1 VRDGMTKAAKREGAT
16 SANSADIT
24 RGLAAYVVGSR
35 FEDIPAEVRREG
47 VRSLINFIGCSVAGS
62 RHETVEAAL
71 AALRDLGASGD
82 AVALGRSERLDPMNA
97 ALVNGISS
105 AVLDFDATQFKR
117 TNIHPSG
124 PVLPPLL
131 AFMTGH
137 AVSGA
142 EFLHAYILAVEVA
155 CRLANGIF
163 GEENPGW
170 HVTGATGGVGAA
182 AGVGRLLGLDAGKM
196 ANAFGIAATQA
207 GGLREMYGT
216 MCKSFTPG
224 RTAQN
229 GYLAAMLAAR
239 GFDSAER
246 GIEGDKGLAMVMT
259 GRPAEP
265 GILQGL
271 GESFEI
277 MHNIYKPF
285 ACAIVSH
292 AAIDGAL
299 QLRKAHA
306 VTAEKIERV
315 HLLVSPPTLAL
326 AGKRDPRTGLESKFS
341 VYQGVALALLYGD
354 ADPRRFEDGYVGDPA
369 LAALRAQ
376 MTAETDSRL
385 AKDQAEVT
393 ITLTEGRELRTRI
406 EHAVGSL
413 VNPMSDADLDDK
425 FRGLCEVALPAKQ
438 IERLIALCRDCER
451 LPDASVIASAAAAEG
466 RN

>member
-1 VRDGMTKAAKREGAT
+1 MTKRRKAGERAING
-16 SANSADIT
+16 ADIT
-24 RGLAAYVVGSR
+24 RGLAAYVVGAAEASR
-35 FEDIPAEVRREG
+35 GGPARGRA
-47 VRSLINFIGCSVAGS
+47 LADQFLGCSVAGS
-62 RHETVEAAL
+62 RHETVEAAV
-71 AALRDLGASGD
+71 AALNDLGAGGEA
-82 AVALGRSERLDPMNA
+82 AVLGRSERLDPMNA
-97 ALVNGISS
+97 ALINGISS

-131 AFMTGH
+131 AFMTGR

-155 CRLANGIF
+155 CRLANGVF
-163 GEENPGW
+163 GEQNPGW

-182 AGVGRLLGLDAGKM
+182 AGVGRLLGLDADKM

-224 RTAQN
+224 RTARN

-239 GFDSAER
+239 GVAGAER

-265 GILQGL
+265 GVLQEL
-271 GESFEI
+271 GRRFEI

-299 QLRKAHA
+299 QLRKSHA
-306 VTAEKIERV
+306 FTADEVERV
-315 HLLVSPPTLAL
+315 HLLVSLPTLAPPARR
-326 AGKRDPRTGLESKFS
+326 AGLNRIR
-341 VYQGVALALLYGD
+341 VYQGVAGA
-354 ADPRRFEDGYVGDPA
+354 AVWRRVH
-369 LAALRAQ
+369 AASR
-376 MTAETDSRL
+376 TA
-385 AKDQAEVT
+385 
-393 ITLTEGRELRTRI
+393 
-406 EHAVGSL
+406 
-413 VNPMSDADLDDK
+413 M
-425 FRGLCEVALPAKQ
+425 
-438 IERLIALCRDCER
+438 RDRRWPPCAR
-451 LPDASVIASAAAAEG
+451 
-466 RN
+466 

>member
-1 VRDGMTKAAKREGAT
+1 MRDVTTEATKRE
-16 SANSADIT
+16 SASGNNAGIT
-24 RGLAAYVVGSR
+24 RGLAEYVVGSR
-35 FEDIPAEVRREG
+35 FEDIPADVRREG
-47 VRSLINFIGCSVAGS
+47 IRSLINFIGCSVAGS

-71 AALRDLGASGD
+71 AALSDLGASGD
-82 AVALGRSERLDPMNA
+82 AVVLGRSERLDAMNA
-97 ALVNGISS
+97 ALINGISS

-131 AFMTGH
+131 AFMTGRK
-137 AVSGA
+137 VSGA
-142 EFLHAYILAVEVA
+142 DFLHAYILAVEIA
-155 CRLANGIF
+155 CRLANGVF

-170 HVTGATGGVGAA
+170 HVTGATGGIGAA
-182 AGVGRLLGLDAGKM
+182 AGIGRLLGLDAGKM
-196 ANAFGIAATQA
+196 AHAFGIAATQA

-259 GRPAEP
+259 GQPAENE
-265 GILQGL
+265 ILQGL
-271 GESFEI
+271 GERFEI
-277 MHNIYKPF
+277 MYNIYKPF

-299 QLRKAHA
+299 QLRNTHSFTVDK
-306 VTAEKIERV
+306 VSRV

-354 ADPRRFEDGYVGDPA
+354 ADPRRFEDAYARDPE
-369 LAALRAQ
+369 LAALRARV
-376 MTAETDSRL
+376 TAETDAGI

-393 ITLTEGRELRTRI
+393 ITLSDGREVKTRI

-425 FRGLCEVALPAKQ
+425 FRGLCEEALPKQ
-438 IERLIALCRDCER
+438 KIERLLELCRGCEK
-451 LPDASVIASAAAAEG
+451 LPDASVIAVAGAA
-466 RN
+466 

>member
-1 VRDGMTKAAKREGAT
+1 VRDGMIKAARREEKAVNG
-16 SANSADIT
+16 ADIT
-24 RGLAAYVVGSR
+24 HGLAAYVVGSR
-35 FEDIPAEVRREG
+35 FEDIPPEVRREG

-62 RHETVEAAL
+62 RHGTVEAAL
-71 AALRDLGASGD
+71 AALNDLGAQGA

-97 ALVNGISS
+97 ALINGISS

-131 AFMTGH
+131 AFMTGR

-182 AGVGRLLGLDAGKM
+182 AGVGRLLGLDADKM

-246 GIEGDKGLAMVMT
+246 GIEGDKGLALVMT

-265 GILQGL
+265 DLLQEL
-271 GESFEI
+271 GQRFEI

-292 AAIDGAL
+292 AAIDGTL
-299 QLRKAHA
+299 GLRKSHA
-306 VTAEKIERV
+306 LTADKVERV
-315 HLLVSPPTLAL
+315 HLRVSPPTLAL

-341 VYQGVALALLYGD
+341 VYQGVALALLHGD
-354 ADPRRFEDGYVGDPA
+354 ADPRRFEDSYARDPA
-369 LAALRAQ
+369 LAALRAR
-376 MTAETDSRL
+376 MTAETDAGL

-393 ITLTEGRELRTRI
+393 ITLTDGREVRTRI

-425 FRGLCEVALPAKQ
+425 FRGLCEVALSTQQ

-451 LPDASVIASAAAAEG
+451 LPDARVIASAAAADG
-466 RN
+466 GN

>member
-1 VRDGMTKAAKREGAT
+1 MTKAVKVEERWRSDGA
-16 SANSADIT
+16 AIT
-24 RGLAAYVVGSR
+24 RGLAGYVVGSR
-35 FEDIPAEVRREG
+35 FEDIPTEVRREG
-47 VRSLINFIGCSVAGS
+47 VRSLINFMGCSVAGS

-71 AALRDLGASGD
+71 AALKDLGAGGE
-82 AVALGRSERLDPMNA
+82 AVVLGRSERLDPMNA
-97 ALVNGISS
+97 ALINGISS

-131 AFMTGH
+131 AFMTSRS
-137 AVSGA
+137 VSGG

-163 GEENPGW
+163 GEQNPGW
-170 HVTGATGGVGAA
+170 HVTGATGGIGAA
-182 AGVGRLLGLDAGKM
+182 AGVGRLLGLSLDKM
-196 ANAFGIAATQA
+196 AAGFGIAATQA

-229 GYLAAMLAAR
+229 GYLAALLAAR
-239 GFDSAER
+239 GFDSAEHA
-246 GIEGDKGLAMVMT
+246 IEGDKGLAMVMT
-259 GRPAEP
+259 GRPAERE
-265 GILQGL
+265 ILHGL
-271 GESFEI
+271 GERFEI

-299 QLRKAHA
+299 RLRKLHGF
-306 VTAEKIERV
+306 TAETVDRV

-341 VYQGVALALLYGD
+341 VYHGVALALRYGD
-354 ADPRRFEDGYVGDPA
+354 ADPRRFEDGYALDPA
-369 LAALRAQ
+369 LAGLRARV
-376 MTAETDSRL
+376 TAETDARL
-385 AKDQAEVT
+385 AKDQAEVI
-393 ITLTEGRELRTRI
+393 ITLADGRELKTRV

-425 FRGLCEVALPAKQ
+425 FRGLCEDALPKQ
-438 IERLIALCRDCER
+438 KIERLLELCRDCER
-451 LPDASVIASAAAAEG
+451 LADASVIAATAAA
-466 RN
+466 

>member
-1 VRDGMTKAAKREGAT
+1 VREATTKAGENAPIDGA
-16 SANSADIT
+16 DVT

-35 FEDIPAEVRREG
+35 FEDIPPEVRREA
-47 VRSLINFIGCSVAGS
+47 VRSLINCIGCSVAGS
-62 RHETVEAAL
+62 RHETVEAAV
-71 AALRDLGASGD
+71 AALDDLGAGGEA
-82 AVALGRSERLDPMNA
+82 AVLGRSERLDPMNA
-97 ALVNGISS
+97 ALINGISS

-131 AFMTGH
+131 AFMTGRK
-137 AVSGA
+137 VSGA
-142 EFLHAYILAVEVA
+142 DFLHAYILAVEVA

-163 GEENPGW
+163 GEQNPGW

-182 AGVGRLLGLDAGKM
+182 AGVGRLLGLDADKM

-259 GRPAEP
+259 GRPAEA

-271 GESFEI
+271 GQNFEI

-299 QLRKAHA
+299 QLRKSHSFT
-306 VTAEKIERV
+306 VDKIAAV
-315 HLLVSPPTLAL
+315 HLRVSPATLAL
-326 AGKRDPRTGLESKFS
+326 AGKREPRTGLESKFS

-354 ADPRRFEDGYVGDPA
+354 ADPRRFEDGYARDPE
-369 LAALRAQ
+369 LAALR
-376 MTAETDSRL
+376 TRVSAETDPGL
-385 AKDQAEVT
+385 AKDQAEVR
-393 ITLTEGRELRTRI
+393 ITLTDGREVKIRV

-425 FRGLCEVALPAKQ
+425 FRGLCEGLLPAAK
-438 IERLIALCRDCER
+438 IERLIALCRDCEQ
-451 LPDASVIASAAAAEG
+451 LPDASVIALTAAAEG
-466 RN
+466 GN

>member
-1 VRDGMTKAAKREGAT
+1 MITKAIKLDQSGRIDGA
-16 SANSADIT
+16 AIT
-24 RGLAAYVVGSR
+24 RELANYVVRSR
-35 FEDIPAEVRREG
+35 FENIPAEVRHEG
-47 VRSLINFIGCSVAGS
+47 VRSLVNFIGCTVAGS

-71 AALRDLGASGD
+71 AALKDLGASGE
-82 AVALGRSERLDPMNA
+82 AVVLGRSERLDAMNA
-97 ALVNGISS
+97 TLVNGISS

-131 AFMTGH
+131 ALATSRSI
-137 AVSGA
+137 SGA

-163 GEENPGW
+163 GEVNPGW
-170 HVTGATGGVGAA
+170 HVTGATGGIGAA
-182 AGVGRLLGLDAGKM
+182 AGVGRLLGLDAEKM
-196 ANAFGIAATQA
+196 AAAFGIAATQA

-259 GRPAEP
+259 GRPAEHE
-265 GILQGL
+265 ILQGL
-271 GESFEI
+271 GERFEI

-299 QLRKAHA
+299 RLRKSHA
-306 VTAEKIERV
+306 FTVDKIARV
-315 HLLVSPPTLAL
+315 HLLVSPPTLTL

-354 ADPRRFEDGYVGDPA
+354 ADPRRFEDGYALDPA
-369 LAALRAQ
+369 LAALRARI
-376 MTAETDSRL
+376 TAEADARL
-385 AKDQAEVT
+385 AKDQAEV
-393 ITLTEGRELRTRI
+393 IVTLADGREMKMPI
-406 EHAVGSL
+406 EHAIGSL

-425 FRGLCEVALPAKQ
+425 FRGLCEEALPKQ
-438 IERLIALCRDCER
+438 KIERLLALCRGCEQ
-451 LPDASVIASAAAAEG
+451 LADASVIAETAAV
-466 RN
+466 

>member
-1 VRDGMTKAAKREGAT
+1 MRTDAAKREDSASAQGA
-16 SANSADIT
+16 DVT
-24 RGLAAYVVGSR
+24 RALAAYVVDSR
-35 FEDIPAEVRREG
+35 FEDIPAAVRHEA

-71 AALRDLGASGD
+71 AALKDLGAAGE
-82 AVALGRSERLDPMNA
+82 AVVLGRSERLDPMNA
-97 ALVNGISS
+97 ALINGISS

-131 AFMTGH
+131 AFMTLRE
-137 AVSGA
+137 VSGA

-163 GEENPGW
+163 GQENPGW
-170 HVTGATGGVGAA
+170 HVTGATGGIGAA
-182 AGVGRLLGLDAGKM
+182 AGVGRLLGLDAEKM
-196 ANAFGIAATQA
+196 AAAFGIAATQA

-246 GIEGDKGLAMVMT
+246 AIEGDKGLAMVMT
-259 GRPAEP
+259 GQPAER
-265 GILQGL
+265 GILQNL
-271 GESFEI
+271 GQEFEI

-299 QLRKAHA
+299 RLRKAHA
-306 VTAEKIERV
+306 LTADQVARV

-354 ADPRRFEDGYVGDPA
+354 ADPRRFEDGYARDPA
-369 LAALRAQ
+369 LAALRARV
-376 MTAETDSRL
+376 TAETEAGL
-385 AKDQAEVT
+385 AKDQAEVA
-393 ITLTEGRELRTRI
+393 ITLTDGREVKTRI

-425 FRGLCEVALPAKQ
+425 FRGLCEEALPKQ
-438 IERLIALCRDCER
+438 KIEQLLELCRGCEA
-451 LPDASVIASAAAAEG
+451 LAEASVIAAAAAG
-466 RN
+466 

>member
-1 VRDGMTKAAKREGAT
+1 MTTKITTRDAEPLPLPQAQ
-16 SANSADIT
+16 IT
-24 RGLAAYVVGSR
+24 RRLAAYVVGSR
-35 FEDIPAEVRREG
+35 FEDIPAEVRREA

-71 AALRDLGASGD
+71 AAVRDLGASGD
-82 AVALGRSERLDPMNA
+82 AVVLGRSERLDGMNA

-131 AFMTGH
+131 AFMTAR

-142 EFLHAYILAVEVA
+142 EFLHAYILAVEIA

-170 HVTGATGGVGAA
+170 HVTGATGGIGAA
-182 AGVGRLLGLDAGKM
+182 AGVGRLIGLDVEKM
-196 ANAFGIAATQA
+196 AAAFGIAATQA

-259 GRPAEP
+259 GRPPERD
-265 GILQGL
+265 ILRDL
-271 GESFEI
+271 GARFEI

-299 QLRKAHA
+299 RLRKAHA
-306 VTAEKIERV
+306 LSADKLAGVRLV
-315 HLLVSPPTLAL
+315 VSPPTLAL
-326 AGKRDPRTGLESKFS
+326 AGKRDPRSGLESKFS

-354 ADPRRFEDGYVGDPA
+354 ADPHRFEDAYVLDPA
-369 LAALRAQ
+369 LAALRARV
-376 MTAETDSRL
+376 TAETDAKL

-393 ITLTEGRELRTRI
+393 IALIDGREVKTRV

-425 FRGLCEVALPAKQ
+425 FRALCEEALPKER
-438 IERLIALCRDCER
+438 IERLLELCRGCEK
-451 LPDASVIASAAAAEG
+451 LPDASVIAAAAAG
-466 RN
+466 

>member
-1 VRDGMTKAAKREGAT
+1 MRDATTKAGENAPMSGA
-16 SANSADIT
+16 DVT

-35 FEDIPAEVRREG
+35 FEDIPPEVRREA
-47 VRSLINFIGCSVAGS
+47 VRSLINCIGCSVAGS
-62 RHETVEAAL
+62 RHETVEAAV
-71 AALRDLGASGD
+71 AALNDLGAGGEA
-82 AVALGRSERLDPMNA
+82 AVLGRSERLDPMNA
-97 ALVNGISS
+97 ALINGISS

-131 AFMTGH
+131 AFMTGRK
-137 AVSGA
+137 VSGA
-142 EFLHAYILAVEVA
+142 DFLHAYILAVEVA

-163 GEENPGW
+163 GEQNPGW

-182 AGVGRLLGLDAGKM
+182 AGVGRLLGLDADKM

-259 GRPAEP
+259 GRPPEP
-265 GILQGL
+265 DILQEL
-271 GESFEI
+271 GRRFEI

-299 QLRKAHA
+299 QLRKSHA
-306 VTAEKIERV
+306 FTADKVERV

-341 VYQGVALALLYGD
+341 VYQGVALALRYGD
-354 ADPRRFEDGYVGDPA
+354 ADPRRFEDSYARDPA
-369 LAALRAQ
+369 LAALRARV
-376 MTAETDSRL
+376 TAETDAGL

-393 ITLTEGRELRTRI
+393 IALTDGRAVKTRI

-413 VNPMSDADLDDK
+413 VNPMSDDDLDDK
-425 FRGLCEVALPAKQ
+425 FRGLCEVALPANQ
-438 IERLIALCRDCER
+438 IEQLITLCRDCER
-451 LPDASVIASAAAAEG
+451 LPDASILALTAAAEG
-466 RN
+466 KK

>member
-1 VRDGMTKAAKREGAT
+1 VRDVTTKAGKDEE
-16 SANSADIT
+16 SAAIGNAALT
-24 RGLAAYVVGSR
+24 RGLAEYVVGSR
-35 FEDIPAEVRREG
+35 LADIPAEVRHEG
-47 VRSLINFIGCSVAGS
+47 IRSLINFIGCSVAGS

-71 AALRDLGASGD
+71 TALQALGAKGE
-82 AVALGRSERLDPMNA
+82 AVLLGRSERLDPMNA
-97 ALVNGISS
+97 TLINGISS

-131 AFMTGH
+131 AFTAGRK
-137 AVSGA
+137 VSGA
-142 EFLHAYILAVEVA
+142 DFLHAYILAVEIA

-163 GEENPGW
+163 GEVNPGW
-170 HVTGATGGVGAA
+170 HVTGAVGGIGAA
-182 AGVGRLLGLDAGKM
+182 AGVGKLLGLDATKM
-196 ANAFGIAATQA
+196 AHAFGIAATQA

-229 GYLAAMLAAR
+229 GYLAAMMAAR
-239 GFDSAER
+239 GFDSAEQ
-246 GIEGDKGLAMVMT
+246 GIEGDKGLAMVLT
-259 GRPAEP
+259 GRPPEAE
-265 GILQGL
+265 ILHGL
-271 GESFEI
+271 GERFEI

-299 QLRKAHA
+299 RLRKSHAFTVDKIAH
-306 VTAEKIERV
+306 VQ
-315 HLLVSPPTLAL
+315 LLVSPPTLAL

-354 ADPRRFEDGYVGDPA
+354 ADPRRFEDSYARDPA
-369 LAALRAQ
+369 LATLRARIG
-376 MTAETDSRL
+376 AETDTRL

-393 ITLTEGRELRTRI
+393 IALSDGREVNMRV

-425 FRGLCEVALPAKQ
+425 FRSLCEVALPKPK
-438 IERLIALCRDCER
+438 IEHLLELCRGCET
-451 LPDASVIASAAAAEG
+451 LADAGAIAEAAAA
-466 RN
+466 

>member
-1 VRDGMTKAAKREGAT
+1 MTKAAKREENASINGA
-16 SANSADIT
+16 DVT

-35 FEDIPAEVRREG
+35 FDDIPAEVRREG

-71 AALRDLGASGD
+71 AALKDIGATGE
-82 AVALGRSERLDPMNA
+82 AVVLGRSEQLDPMNA

-124 PVLPPLL
+124 PVLPPLFAL
-131 AFMTGH
+131 MTSR

-142 EFLHAYILAVEVA
+142 DFLHAYILAVEVA

-170 HVTGATGGVGAA
+170 HVTGATGGIGAA
-182 AGVGRLLGLDAGKM
+182 AGVGRLLGLDAEKM
-196 ANAFGIAATQA
+196 AAAFGIAATQA

-246 GIEGDKGLAMVMT
+246 GIEGDKGLAVVMT
-259 GRPAEP
+259 GQPPEQD
-265 GILQGL
+265 ILQGL
-271 GESFEI
+271 GQRFEI

-299 QLRKAHA
+299 QLRKSHA
-306 VTAEKIERV
+306 LTVDKIAAV
-315 HLLVSPPTLAL
+315 HLLVSPATLAL

-354 ADPRRFEDGYVGDPA
+354 ADPRRFEDAYALDPA
-369 LAALRAQ
+369 LAALRARV
-376 MTAETDSRL
+376 TAETDTGL

-393 ITLTEGRELRTRI
+393 ITLTDGREVKTRI

-425 FRGLCEVALPAKQ
+425 FRGLCEGTLPTKQ

-451 LPDASVIASAAAAEG
+451 LPDASVIALTAAG
-466 RN
+466 

>member
-1 VRDGMTKAAKREGAT
+1 MRDVVSKATQPAAKR
-16 SANSADIT
+16 ANAAAEIT
-24 RGLAAYVVGSR
+24 RALADYVVQSR
-35 FEDIPAEVRREG
+35 FEAIPEKVRREG

-71 AALRDLGASGD
+71 AAMADLGAKGE
-82 AVALGRSERLDPMNA
+82 AVVLGRSERLDPMNA
-97 ALVNGISS
+97 TLINGISS

-131 AFMTGH
+131 AFMT
-137 AVSGA
+137 ARKVSGA
-142 EFLHAYILAVEVA
+142 EFLHAYILGIEIA

-163 GEENPGW
+163 GEQNPGW
-170 HVTGATGGVGAA
+170 HVTGATGGIGAA
-182 AGVGRLLGLDAGKM
+182 AGVGRLIGLNPGQM
-196 ANAFGIAATQA
+196 AHAFGIAATQA
-207 GGLREMYGT
+207 QGLREMYGT

-224 RTAQN
+224 RAAQN
-229 GYLAAMLAAR
+229 GYLAAVLAAR

-246 GIEGDKGLAMVMT
+246 GIEGDKGLAMVLT
-259 GRPAEP
+259 GQPPEDDIVSA
-265 GILQGL
+265 L
-271 GESFEI
+271 GERFEI

-299 QLRKAHA
+299 QLRKAHGL
-306 VTAEKIERV
+306 TADNVASVK
-315 HLLVSPPTLAL
+315 LLVSPPTLAL

-341 VYQGVALALLYGD
+341 VYQGVALALRYGD
-354 ADPRRFEDGYVGDPA
+354 ADPRRFEDAYAVDAA
-369 LAALRAQ
+369 LAQLRARI
-376 MTAETDSRL
+376 TAETEASL

-393 ITLTEGRELRTRI
+393 IVLTDGRQVKTRV

-425 FRGLCEVALPAKQ
+425 FRSLCDAILPKEQAD
-438 IERLIALCRDCER
+438 RLLELCRDCDR
-451 LPDASVIASAAAAEG
+451 LDNAGAIAAAAG
-466 RN
+466 V

>member
-1 VRDGMTKAAKREGAT
+1 MTKTAKREEDAGGHGAE
-16 SANSADIT
+16 IT
-24 RGLAAYVVGSR
+24 RDLAAYVVGSR
-35 FEDIPAEVRREG
+35 FADIPAEVRHEAA
-47 VRSLINFIGCSVAGS
+47 RSLINCIGCCVAGS
-62 RHETVEAAL
+62 REATVEAAL
-71 AALRDLGASGD
+71 AALKDLGASGD
-82 AVALGRSERLDPMNA
+82 AVVLGRRERLDPMNA
-97 ALVNGISS
+97 ALINGISS

-131 AFMTGH
+131 AFMTSRK
-137 AVSGA
+137 VSGA
-142 EFLHAYILAVEVA
+142 DFLHAYILAVEVA

-163 GEENPGW
+163 GEVNPGW
-170 HVTGATGGVGAA
+170 HVTGTVGGIGAA

-196 ANAFGIAATQA
+196 AYAFGIAATQA

-246 GIEGDKGLAMVMT
+246 GIEGDKGLAMVLT
-259 GRPAEP
+259 GQPPERE
-265 GILQGL
+265 ILQGL
-271 GESFEI
+271 GRQFEI

-299 QLRKAHA
+299 RLRKSHA
-306 VTAEKIERV
+306 FTVDKIDRV

-326 AGKRDPRTGLESKFS
+326 AGKREPRTGLESKFS

-354 ADPRRFEDGYVGDPA
+354 ADPRRFEDKYALDPA
-369 LAALRAQ
+369 LAALRARI
-376 MTAETDSRL
+376 TAETDPRL

-393 ITLTEGRELRTRI
+393 ITLTDGREVTTRI

-425 FRGLCEVALPAKQ
+425 FRGLCEEALSKQ
-438 IERLIALCRDCER
+438 QIDRLLELCRGCEQ
-451 LPDASVIASAAAAEG
+451 LADASVIAAAAAV
-466 RN
+466 

>member
-1 VRDGMTKAAKREGAT
+1 MPRPRSRAG
-16 SANSADIT
+16 SPN
-24 RGLAAYVVGSR
+24 YVVRSR
-35 FEDIPAEVRREG
+35 FEDIPAEVRHEA
-47 VRSLINFIGCSVAGS
+47 VRSLVNFIGCTVAGS

-71 AALRDLGASGD
+71 AALKDLGASGE
-82 AVALGRSERLDPMNA
+82 AVVLGRSERLDAMNA

-131 AFMTGH
+131 AFMTSRS
-137 AVSGA
+137 VSGS

-182 AGVGRLLGLDAGKM
+182 AGIGRLLGLSADKM
-196 ANAFGIAATQA
+196 TAAFGIAATQA

-229 GYLAAMLAAR
+229 GYLAAFLAAR

-246 GIEGDKGLAMVMT
+246 AIEGDKGLAMVMT
-259 GRPAEP
+259 GRPAERE
-265 GILQGL
+265 ILQGL
-271 GESFEI
+271 GERFEI

-299 QLRKAHA
+299 RLRKLHA
-306 VTAEKIERV
+306 FTAEEVARV

-326 AGKRDPRTGLESKFS
+326 AGKRDPNTGLESKFS
-341 VYQGVALALLYGD
+341 VYHGVALALRYGD
-354 ADPRRFEDGYVGDPA
+354 ADPRRFQDSYALDPA
-369 LAALRAQ
+369 LTALRARV
-376 MTAETDSRL
+376 TAETDTGL
-385 AKDQAEVT
+385 AKDQAEVI
-393 ITLTEGRELRTRI
+393 ITLADGREVKTRI

-425 FRGLCEVALPAKQ
+425 FRGLCEDALPKKK
-438 IERLIALCRDCER
+438 IERLLEFCRNCER
-451 LPDASVIASAAAAEG
+451 LADANVIAQAAAA
-466 RN
+466 

>member
-1 VRDGMTKAAKREGAT
+1 MRDVMTKAAKLEERERIDGA
-16 SANSADIT
+16 AIT
-24 RGLAAYVVGSR
+24 RGLANYVVASR
-35 FEDIPAEVRREG
+35 FEDIPAEVRHEG
-47 VRSLINFIGCSVAGS
+47 VRSLVNFIGCAVAGS

-71 AALRDLGASGD
+71 AALKDLGASGE
-82 AVALGRSERLDPMNA
+82 AVVLGRSERLDAMNA
-97 ALVNGISS
+97 VLVNGISS

-131 AFMTGH
+131 AFMNWRS
-137 AVSGA
+137 VSGA

-182 AGVGRLLGLDAGKM
+182 AGIGRLLGLSADKM
-196 ANAFGIAATQA
+196 TAAFGIAATQA

-229 GYLAAMLAAR
+229 GYLAALLAAR

-246 GIEGDKGLAMVMT
+246 AIEGDKGLAMVMT
-259 GRPAEP
+259 GRPAERE
-265 GILQGL
+265 ILQGL
-271 GESFEI
+271 GERFEI

-299 QLRKAHA
+299 RLRKLHA
-306 VTAEKIERV
+306 FTAEEVAHV

-326 AGKRDPRTGLESKFS
+326 AGKRDPNTGLESKFS
-341 VYQGVALALLYGD
+341 VYHGVALALRYGD
-354 ADPRRFEDGYVGDPA
+354 ADPRRFQDSYALDPA
-369 LAALRAQ
+369 LTALRARV
-376 MTAETDSRL
+376 TAETDTGL
-385 AKDQAEVT
+385 AKDQAEVI
-393 ITLTEGRELRTRI
+393 ITLADGREVKTRI

-425 FRGLCEVALPAKQ
+425 FRGLCEDALPKQ
-438 IERLIALCRDCER
+438 KIERLLELCRNCER
-451 LPDASVIASAAAAEG
+451 LADANVIAQAAAA
-466 RN
+466 

>member
-1 VRDGMTKAAKREGAT
+1 MRDVMMKTAKPEASGGVKG
-16 SANSADIT
+16 ADIT
-24 RGLAAYVVGSR
+24 RGLAAYVVNSR
-35 FEDIPAEVRREG
+35 FQDIPAEVRREA
-47 VRSLINFIGCSVAGS
+47 VRSLINCIGCCVAGS
-62 RHETVEAAL
+62 RHETVDAAL
-71 AALRDLGASGD
+71 AAMKDLGASGD
-82 AVALGRSERLDPMNA
+82 AVVIGRRERLDGMNA

-131 AFMTGH
+131 ALAGSRP
-137 AVSGA
+137 VSGA
-142 EFLHAYILAVEVA
+142 EFLHAYILAVEIA

-170 HVTGATGGVGAA
+170 HVTGATGGIGAA
-182 AGVGRLLGLDAGKM
+182 AGVGRLLRLDAQKM
-196 ANAFGIAATQA
+196 ANSFGIAATQA
-207 GGLREMYGT
+207 QGLREMYGT

-224 RTAQN
+224 RAAQN
-229 GYLAAMLAAR
+229 GYLAATLAAR

-259 GRPAEP
+259 GRPPEHD
-265 GILQGL
+265 ILQGL
-271 GESFEI
+271 GQRFEI

-299 QLRKAHA
+299 RLRQTHKLNADA
-306 VTAEKIERV
+306 VAAVK
-315 HLLVSPPTLAL
+315 LLVSPPTLAL

-341 VYQGVALALLYGD
+341 VYQGVALALLHGD
-354 ADPRRFEDGYVGDPA
+354 ANPRRFDDAHALDPA
-369 LAALRAQ
+369 LAAVRSRIS
-376 MTAETDSRL
+376 AETEARL

-393 ITLTEGRELRTRI
+393 IVLTDGRQLSVRV

-413 VNPMSDADLDDK
+413 ENPMSDADLDDK
-425 FRGLCEVALPAKQ
+425 FRRLCEQALPK
-438 IERLIALCRDCER
+438 ERREHLLELCRGCER
-451 LPDASVIASAAAAEG
+451 LADASVIAAAAAP
-466 RN
+466 

>member
-1 VRDGMTKAAKREGAT
+1 MRDAMTKAAEREKAASTDGGA
-16 SANSADIT
+16 IT
-24 RGLAAYVVGSR
+24 RGLAEYVVGSR
-35 FEDIPAEVRREG
+35 FTDIPAEVRHEG

-71 AALRDLGASGD
+71 AALKDLD
-82 AVALGRSERLDPMNA
+82 AAGEAVVLGRSERLDPMNA
-97 ALVNGISS
+97 ALINGISS

-131 AFMTGH
+131 AFMTSH
-137 AVSGA
+137 PVSGA
-142 EFLHAYILAVEVA
+142 DFLHAYILAVEIA

-163 GEENPGW
+163 GETNPGW
-170 HVTGATGGVGAA
+170 HVTGATGGIGAA
-182 AGVGRLLGLDAGKM
+182 AGVGRLLGLDAQKM
-196 ANAFGIAATQA
+196 AAAFGIAATQA

-246 GIEGDKGLAMVMT
+246 AVEGDKGLAMVMT
-259 GRPAEP
+259 GRPPES

-271 GESFEI
+271 GQRFEI

-299 QLRKAHA
+299 RLRKSHA
-306 VTAEKIERV
+306 IAADQISSVQ
-315 HLLVSPPTLAL
+315 LLVNPQTLAL
-326 AGKRDPRTGLESKFS
+326 AGKRDPRSGLESKFS
-341 VYQGVALALLYGD
+341 VYHGVALALLYGD
-354 ADPRRFEDGYVGDPA
+354 ADPRRFEDGYARDPA
-369 LAALRAQ
+369 LADLRARVN
-376 MTAETDSRL
+376 AEAKATF

-393 ITLTEGRELRTRI
+393 IILNDEREVKTSVD
-406 EHAVGSL
+406 HAIGSL
-413 VNPMSDADLDDK
+413 VNPMSDADLDGK
-425 FRGLCEVALPAKQ
+425 FRSLCEDGLPKEKV
-438 IERLIALCRDCER
+438 ERLLSLCRNCEQ
-451 LPDASVIASAAAAEG
+451 LTDASVIAAAAAA
-466 RN
+466 

>member
-1 VRDGMTKAAKREGAT
+1 MTKAAKHDA
-16 SANSADIT
+16 SAVNGADIT

-35 FEDIPAEVRREG
+35 FEDIPAEVRHEA
-47 VRSLINFIGCSVAGS
+47 VRSLINCIGCCVAGS
-62 RHETVEAAL
+62 RHETVDAAVAAL
-71 AALRDLGASGD
+71 KDLGATGD
-82 AVALGRSERLDPMNA
+82 AVVLGRGERFDPMNA
-97 ALVNGISS
+97 TLINGISS

-131 AFMTGH
+131 GYMTAH
-137 AVSGA
+137 KVSGRD
-142 EFLHAYILAVEVA
+142 FLHAYILAIEVA
-155 CRLANGIF
+155 CRLANGVF
-163 GEENPGW
+163 GEVNPGW
-170 HVTGATGGVGAA
+170 HVTGATGGIGAA
-182 AGVGRLLGLDAGKM
+182 AGIGKLLGLDTEKM
-196 ANAFGIAATQA
+196 VAAFGIAATQA

-259 GRPAEP
+259 GRPAEHE
-265 GILQGL
+265 ILHDL
-271 GESFEI
+271 GKQFEI
-277 MHNIYKPF
+277 MFNIYKPF

-299 QLRKAHA
+299 QLRKAHSIT
-306 VTAEKIERV
+306 VDKIAGV

-326 AGKRDPRTGLESKFS
+326 AGKREPRTGLESKFS
-341 VYQGVALALLYGD
+341 VYQGVALALQYGD
-354 ADPRRFEDGYVGDPA
+354 ADPRRFEDSYAVDPA
-369 LAALRAQ
+369 LAALRALV
-376 MTAETDSRL
+376 TTDVDAKL

-393 ITLTEGRELRTRI
+393 ITLTDGRVVKTRV

-425 FRGLCEVALPAKQ
+425 FRGLCEEALPKDK
-438 IERLIALCRDCER
+438 IMKLLALCRDCER
-451 LPDASVIASAAAAEG
+451 LPDASVIASAAAIDSK
-466 RN
+466 

>member
-1 VRDGMTKAAKREGAT
+1 MRDLMTEAAKREEGAPI
-16 SANSADIT
+16 NGADIT
-24 RGLAAYVVGSR
+24 RGLAAYVVASR
-35 FEDIPAEVRREG
+35 FEDIPADVRREG

-71 AALRDLGASGD
+71 AALKDLGASGE
-82 AVALGRSERLDPMNA
+82 AVVLGRGERLDGMNA
-97 ALVNGISS
+97 TLINGISS

-131 AFMTGH
+131 AFMTDRS
-137 AVSGA
+137 VSGA
-142 EFLHAYILAVEVA
+142 DFLHAYILAVEIA
-155 CRLANGIF
+155 CRLANGVF
-163 GEENPGW
+163 GDENPGW
-170 HVTGATGGVGAA
+170 HVTGATGGIGAA

-246 GIEGDKGLAMVMT
+246 GIEGEKGLAMVMT
-259 GRPAEP
+259 GQPPEP
-265 GILQGL
+265 EILEGL
-271 GESFEI
+271 GERFEI

-299 QLRKAHA
+299 QLRKTHSFTVDKIAH
-306 VTAEKIERV
+306 V

-326 AGKRDPRTGLESKFS
+326 AGKRDPRNGLESKFS
-341 VYQGVALALLYGD
+341 IYQGVALALLYGD
-354 ADPRRFEDGYVGDPA
+354 ADPRRFEDVYARDPA
-369 LAALRAQ
+369 LAALRARVS
-376 MTAETDSRL
+376 AETDMGL

-393 ITLTEGRELRTRI
+393 ISLADGREVKTRI

-413 VNPMSDADLDDK
+413 VNPMSDTDLDDK
-425 FRGLCEVALPAKQ
+425 FRGLCEETLPKQ
-438 IERLIALCRDCER
+438 KIERLLELCRECEK
-451 LPDASVIASAAAAEG
+451 LADASVIAAAAAAGE
-466 RN
+466 

>member
-1 VRDGMTKAAKREGAT
+1 VRDVTSKAAKEV
-16 SANSADIT
+16 SAEIT
-24 RGLAAYVVGSR
+24 RGLAAYVVQSR
-35 FEDIPAEVRREG
+35 PEDIPAEVRREG

-62 RHETVEAAL
+62 RHETVETAVAAL
-71 AALRDLGASGD
+71 KDLNASGEA
-82 AVALGRSERLDPMNA
+82 AVLGRAERFDPMNA

-131 AFMTGH
+131 AYMTGRS
-137 AVSGA
+137 VSGRD
-142 EFLHAYILAVEVA
+142 FLHAYILAVEIA

-182 AGVGRLLGLDAGKM
+182 AGVGRLLGLDAEKM
-196 ANAFGIAATQA
+196 AAAFGIAATQA

-246 GIEGDKGLAMVMT
+246 GIEGDKGLALVMT
-259 GRPAEP
+259 GKPAEA
-265 GILQGL
+265 GILRGL
-271 GESFEI
+271 GQDFEI
-277 MHNIYKPF
+277 MYNIYKPF

-299 QLRKAHA
+299 QLRKAHGFSA
-306 VTAEKIERV
+306 GDVAAV
-315 HLLVSPPTLAL
+315 HLRVSPPTLAL

-341 VYQGVALALLYGD
+341 VYQGVALALAYGD
-354 ADPRRFEDGYVGDPA
+354 ADPRRFEDRHARDPE
-369 LAALRAQ
+369 LAALRARVN
-376 MTAETDSRL
+376 AETDALL
-385 AKDQAEVT
+385 AKDQAEVA
-393 ITLTEGRELRTRI
+393 ITLAGGREVKTRI

-425 FRGLCEVALPAKQ
+425 FRGLCDEILPQEK
-438 IERLIALCRDCER
+438 IERLLAMCRDCEN
-451 LPDASVIASAAAAEG
+451 LPNAGAIALAAAI
-466 RN
+466 

>member
-1 VRDGMTKAAKREGAT
+1 MTTKAEHRKGAALEGAE
-16 SANSADIT
+16 IT

-35 FEDIPAEVRREG
+35 FDDIPAEVRREG
-47 VRSLINFIGCSVAGS
+47 VRSLINFVGCCVAGS

-71 AALRDLGASGD
+71 AALKDLD
-82 AVALGRSERLDPMNA
+82 AHGEVVVLGRGERLDGMNA
-97 ALVNGISS
+97 TLVNGISS

-131 AFMTGH
+131 AVMSGRS
-137 AVSGA
+137 VSGRD
-142 EFLHAYILAVEVA
+142 FLHAYILAVEVA

-163 GEENPGW
+163 GGENAGW
-170 HVTGATGGVGAA
+170 HVTGATGGIGAA
-182 AGVGRLLGLDAGKM
+182 AGVGRLIGLDADKM
-196 ANAFGIAATQA
+196 AAAFGIAATQA

-259 GRPAEP
+259 GRPPEP
-265 GILQGL
+265 EILEGL
-271 GESFEI
+271 GRRFEI

-306 VTAEKIERV
+306 FTADAVVRV
-315 HLLVSPPTLAL
+315 DLLVSPPTLAL

-341 VYQGVALALLYGD
+341 VYQSVALALRYGD
-354 ADPRRFEDGYVGDPA
+354 ADPRRFEDSYARDPA
-369 LAALRAQ
+369 LAALRARVH
-376 MTAETDSRL
+376 AETDAGL
-385 AKDQAEVT
+385 AKDQAEVS
-393 ITLTEGRELRTRI
+393 ITLSDGRAVKTRI

-425 FRGLCEVALPAKQ
+425 FRGLCEDILPQAK
-438 IERLIALCRDCER
+438 IEQLLTLCRDCEK
-451 LPDASVIASAAAAEG
+451 LPNASVIAAAAGA
-466 RN
+466 

>member
-1 VRDGMTKAAKREGAT
+1 VRDPTPDAAKPAGCA
-16 SANSADIT
+16 SAGPVEIT
-24 RGLAAYVVGSR
+24 RGLADYVVNSH
-35 FEDIPAEVRREG
+35 FEDIPADVRREA
-47 VRSLINFIGCSVAGS
+47 VRSLINFVGCAVAGS

-71 AALRDLGASGD
+71 AALKDLAAKGD
-82 AVALGRSERLDPMNA
+82 AVVLGRSERLDPMNA
-97 ALVNGISS
+97 TLVNGISS

-131 AFMTGH
+131 AFMSSQP
-137 AVSGA
+137 VSGA
-142 EFLHAYILAVEVA
+142 AFLHAYILAVEVA
-155 CRLANGIF
+155 CRLANGVF

-170 HVTGATGGVGAA
+170 HVTGATGGIGAA
-182 AGVGRLLGLDAGKM
+182 AGVGRLLGLDAEKM
-196 ANAFGIAATQA
+196 TAAFGIAATQA

-229 GYLAAMLAAR
+229 GYLAALLAAR

-246 GIEGDKGLAMVMT
+246 AIEGDKGLALVMT
-259 GRPAEP
+259 GRPAERD
-265 GILQGL
+265 ILQGL
-271 GESFEI
+271 GQNFEI
-277 MHNIYKPF
+277 LHNIYKPF

-299 QLRKAHA
+299 QLRKSHA
-306 VTAEKIERV
+306 FTINSIAGV

-354 ADPRRFEDGYVGDPA
+354 ADPRRFQDSYARDPA
-369 LAALRAQ
+369 LAALRARI
-376 MTAETDSRL
+376 TAETRAGL

-393 ITLTEGRELRTRI
+393 ITLGDGREMKTRI

-425 FRGLCEVALPAKQ
+425 FRGLCEEALPKPK
-438 IERLIALCRDCER
+438 IERLLELCRGCET
-451 LPDASVIASAAAAEG
+451 LADASAIAVAAAA
-466 RN
+466 